1 MTRRTAHYGWDDGE
15 EKEADGDVL
24 KLAGFWVGDG
34 LYGIDIMRIKEV
46 LQAAP
51 HPVRPVPHAA
61 DVIEGVIS
69 LRGVVIPILDL
80 RKRFGVAI
88 DEAFTRLNK
97 LVIVSVHGRIVGLR
111 VDRVLGELRVAA
123 DAVRPAPSMLNL
135 GDHGRGEGFF
145 SGVCRVGE
153 HVVFVLNL
161 DGLVA
166 GGASPSGGGTAASG
180 GGGGTGGG
188 AAGGGGD
195 RNPRGRP

>member
-1 MTRRTAHYGWDDGE
+1 MTRRGTNFGWDDGE
-15 EKEADGDVL
+15 EREHDGEVL

-51 HPVRPVPHAA
+51 HPVRPVPHASN
-61 DVIEGVIS
+61 VIEGVIS

-80 RKRFGVAI
+80 RKRFGVVI
-88 DEAFTRLNK
+88 DETLTRLNK
-97 LVIVSVHGRIVGLR
+97 LVIVSVRGRIVGLR
-111 VDRVLGELRVAA
+111 VDRVLGELRVPV

-135 GDHGRGEGFF
+135 GDTGRGEGFF

-166 GGASPSGGGTAASG
+166 GGASQ
-180 GGGGTGGG
+180 GGG
-188 AAGGGGD
+188 AASDGGG
-195 RNPRGRP
+195 RGAG